1 MPATNS
7 TSGAWSNS
15 SAVFLRWIERHRL
28 PCLAFSCCCAVFTV
42 DAASPAWGVLWAL
55 LIGSLF
61 FASRRFAIAG
71 AMLTLL
77 CAGLHHYR
85 CKELESQRDGI
96 GGGVWMDFRAK
107 IIEAPKAGQQSWQC
121 KAAVVHC
128 QPQSGTGKTIIVA
141 GTGNVP
147 ALGQVIQA
155 KGYWEPIAGPRNEG
169 EFNRSAHMKRHGIV
183 AECLLRDWQLHA
195 PASGFWRA
203 TAAARDGFQRS
214 ITQGLDPRS
223 DEVKVILAMVMGQ
236 QPLSQDPV
244 LDPFRQT
251 GTLHLF
257 SVSGQHVNL
266 VAMILWLVL
275 QRCRVSRRSAILLL
289 IPAIFGY
296 AWLTGASPPALR
308 AAWMAAVFLSAFLLQ
323 RRADLMQALA
333 VVAIVGLLLDSNLLF
348 LAGVQL
354 SYGIVAVISIG
365 LSLCQKPVEKLAWN
379 DSYLPRE
386 LYSPWQIRCGESWQ
400 KLLQSLVISTSACI
414 GSAPLTIRYFSMV
427 TPVSIITNIALTPL
441 VACLLGLALF
451 SAGISTVSTPLSI
464 ASNRINHWVARSC
477 IHCSA
482 FFSKVP
488 GGHAMVSQHT
498 PKHDA
503 IRIYDLPRGGAAV
516 LVQCREAD
524 VLLDCGNERAFRSIV
539 FPSLPYFG
547 SQPDCLLL
555 SHPEAAHIGGGIL
568 ATQHLPLR
576 QIISPVPTA
585 KTPSFRSLQKTASA
599 KNIPLY
605 CARSTARL
613 PQSRDVFWE
622 ILQTP
627 EPHDPREIA
636 DNRCAIYLLHFHGYR
651 ILFLNDAGAVAVS
664 QLLAH
669 APDLRCDVIV
679 IGRHSLHPPG
689 IHDLLE
695 QTQTKAV
702 IATHADFP
710 ESERIPSRWD
720 REFEF
725 SGIPLFHQGRTGMV
739 SLLLQEDQSLSIR
752 GFLDGSYRL
761 PPARK

>member
-15 SAVFLRWIERHRL
+15 RAVFLRWIERHRL
-28 PCLAFSCCCAVFTV
+28 PCLAFSCCCAVFAV
-42 DAASPAWGVLWAL
+42 DAVSLVWGALWVFL
-55 LIGSLF
+55 LASLF
-61 FASRRFAIAG
+61 FACGRFAIAG
-71 AMLTLL
+71 ALLTLL
-77 CAGLHHYR
+77 CAGLHYQR
-85 CKELESQRDGI
+85 IEELESQRAGLSN
-96 GGGVWMDFRAK
+96 GVWMDFRAQ
-107 IIEAPKAGQQSWQC
+107 IIETPKSGQQSWQC
-121 KAAVVHC
+121 KAAVVHSL
-128 QPQSGTGKTIIVA
+128 PSSGSGQTILLS

-155 KGYWEPIAGPRNEG
+155 QGRWEPIAAPRNEG
-169 EFNRSAHMKRHGIV
+169 EFHRAAHMKRLGIV
-183 AECLLRDWQLHA
+183 AECLVRDWQEHA

-203 TAAARDGFQRS
+203 TAAARNGFQRS
-214 ITQGLDPRS
+214 ITQGLDPQS

-244 LDPFRQT
+244 LEPFRQT

-275 QRCRVSRRSAILLL
+275 QRCRVPRRHAILLL

-296 AWLTGASPPALR
+296 AWLTGASPPAIR

-365 LSLCQKPVEKLAWN
+365 LTLCQKPVEKFAWN

-386 LYSPWQIRCGESWQ
+386 LYTPWQTRFGEAWQ

-427 TPVSIITNIALTPL
+427 TPVSIITNLALTPL
-441 VACLLGLALF
+441 VAALLGLALF
-451 SAGISTVSTPLSI
+451 SAAASTVSTPLSI
-464 ASNRINHWVARSC
+464 ASNRLNHWVARSC

-482 FFSKVP
+482 LFSRVP
-488 GGHAMVSQHT
+488 GGHAMVSQHA
-498 PKHDA
+498 PKRDA

-516 LVQCREAD
+516 LVQCRHAD
-524 VLLDCGNERAFRSIV
+524 VLLDCGNERAFRSMV
-539 FPSLPYFG
+539 LPSLQHFG
-547 SQPDCLLL
+547 SQPDTLFL
-555 SHPEAAHIGGGIL
+555 SHPEAAHIGGGIP

-585 KTPSFRSLQKTASA
+585 KTPSFRALQKKASA
-599 KNIPLY
+599 QNIPLY
-605 CARSTARL
+605 CGREGARL
-613 PQSRDVFWE
+613 PQDRDVIWE
-622 ILQTP
+622 ILQMP
-627 EPHDPREIA
+627 EPQDPREIA

-651 ILFLNDAGAVAVS
+651 LLFLNDASAVFVS
-664 QLLAH
+664 QLLTDH
-669 APDLRCDVIV
+669 PDLSCDVIV
-679 IGRHSLHPPG
+679 IGRHSLHPPSL
-689 IHDLLE
+689 HDLLE
-695 QTQTKAV
+695 KTQPAAV

-710 ESERIPSRWD
+710 ESEKIPIAWADETEAR
-720 REFEF
+720 
-725 SGIPLFHQGRTGMV
+725 GITFFHQGKTGMV
-739 SLLLQEDQSLSIR
+739 SLMLQQDQSLLLR
-752 GFLDGSYRL
+752 GYLDESQL
-761 PPARK
+761 ILPARK